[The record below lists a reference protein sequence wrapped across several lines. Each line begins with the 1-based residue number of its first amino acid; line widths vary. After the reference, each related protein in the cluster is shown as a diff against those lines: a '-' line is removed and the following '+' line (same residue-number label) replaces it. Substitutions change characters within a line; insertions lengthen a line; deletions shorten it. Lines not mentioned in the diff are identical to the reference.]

1 MIPRYTLP
9 RMGAVWEPAARY
21 ARWLEIEILAC
32 EAWAELGVVPRE
44 AVAEIRA
51 KAGFDPDR
59 VDAIERE
66 VRHDVVAFLTA
77 VAERVGPASRYVH
90 LGLTSS
96 DILDT
101 ALALQLRDAADILL
115 DDLDRL
121 AAVLRR
127 LALEHR
133 TTVMIGRTHGV
144 HAEPTTFGLKAAG
157 WYAEAGRHAERL
169 ARARAGIAA
178 GKLSGAVGTFAHV
191 PPAVEEYV
199 CRRLGLA
206 ADPVSTQVVSRD
218 RHAEFLAVLAGIAA
232 SLERF
237 ATEIRHLQRTEVRE
251 AEEPFAEGQKG
262 SSAMPHKRNPV
273 SCEQVCGLARVV
285 RANAQAGFENVAL
298 WHERDISH
306 SSVERVILPDST
318 ILADYLLVRTAEI
331 LEGLRVF
338 PERMRRNLE
347 ATRGVIFSQQVL
359 LALARAGVAREAAY
373 RIVQR
378 HAMRAWEE
386 GEDFRA
392 LLLTDPEV
400 AGVLPPADVE
410 KCFDLGYHL
419 AHVDAIYA
427 RIGLAPDAR
436 PA

>member
-9 RMGAVWEPAARY
+9 RMGAIWEPAARY
-21 ARWLEIEILAC
+21 GRWLEIELLAC
-32 EAWAELGVVPRE
+32 EAWAALGEIPPE
-44 AVAEIRA
+44 ALAEIRSR
-51 KAGFDPDR
+51 AGFDPAR
-59 VDAIERE
+59 VDALERE
-66 VRHDVVAFLTA
+66 IRHDVVAFLTA
-77 VAERVGPASRYVH
+77 VAERVGPAARYIH

-101 ALALQLRDAADILL
+101 TLALQLRDAADILL
-115 DDLDRL
+115 EDLDRL
-121 AAVLRR
+121 LAIQGQ
-127 LALEHR
+127 LALKHR
-133 TTVMIGRTHGV
+133 STVMIGRTHGV

-157 WYAEAGRHAERL
+157 WYAEAGRHRDRL
-169 ARARAGIAA
+169 LRARAAIAA

-191 PPAVEEYV
+191 PPFVEESV
-199 CRRLGLA
+199 CRRLGLT
-206 ADPVSTQVVSRD
+206 ADPVSTQIVARD
-218 RHAEFLAVLAGIAA
+218 RHAEFMAVLAGIGA
-232 SLERF
+232 SLESI

-273 SCEQVCGLARVV
+273 ACEQICGLARVV
-285 RANAQAGFENVAL
+285 RANAQAAFENVAL

-318 ILADYLLVRTAEI
+318 ILVDYLLVRTAEV

-359 LALARAGVAREAAY
+359 LALARKGATREAAY
-373 RIVQR
+373 RLVQR

-386 GEDFRA
+386 GTDFKA
-392 LLLTDPEV
+392 LLLADPEV
-400 AGVLPPADVE
+400 AGCLTPADIE
-410 KCFDLGYHL
+410 NCFDLAYHL
-419 AHVDAIYA
+419 RHLDAIYA
-427 RIGLAPDAR
+427 RIGLAADVR
-436 PA
+436 PS